1 MSARYG
7 VDAAAGLST
16 TAQARLARG
25 GTNRVVEQERES
37 LWASILEEIREPM
50 ILLLLGTG
58 VLFGLWSNLGDA
70 LIIFAIIAV
79 VVGVEIYNERRAE
92 PAIATLAQLAE
103 STVAV
108 RRDGQSGSSCANGW
122 QVSHSCENV
131 GSSLSRWC
139 LSSWH
144 F

>member
-1 MSARYG
+1 
-7 VDAAAGLST
+7 
-16 TAQARLARG
+16 
-25 GTNRVVEQERES
+25 
-37 LWASILEEIREPM
+37 M

-108 RRDGQSGSSCANGW
+108 RCDRQSGSSCATGW
-122 QVSHSCENV
+122 EVSHPCDNV
-131 GSSLSRWC
+131 CSSLSRWC

-144 F
+144 L